1 MAHNPAE
8 TVILS
13 VPVSVKAVVV
23 EVESGAILQGAVVV

>member
-1 MAHNPAE
+1 MALKVAE

-23 EVESGAILQGAVVV
+23 AEESGAILQGAVVV